1 MRCEYSTAR
10 GENHLGTITL
20 CLPSSFTGGDLV
32 VRKGDREIVY
42 DWSTDVWGASGN
54 PQLPWAFLYADVEHE
69 VLPVTSGMR
78 VTAAWDVF
86 TIPDSGTQI
95 SYDVLNSAA
104 ARTRDASKEYI
115 RQAILAMF
123 DDMSF
128 VPEGAILGFG
138 FSHSYPIEG
147 QEWSKTSRQL
157 KGTDAMLVDILE
169 RTGIKF
175 EWRFRYDGDKKF
187 ETWYKGL
194 SNYYRKRLPK
204 IVVQPVV
211 DHPFKLDEFT
221 AKGPGNLRG
230 RYVEGSVMD
239 GLSDSGAKVR
249 RDVMWVTYPG
259 QSSRAGDYTAYGNEA
274 ETAFYYV
281 APCLFIT
288 LPPAEERLKEWH
300 VVEAGQRAAKAKE
313 NAGVGSA

>member
-157 KGTDAMLVDILE
+157 KGTDAILVDIFE
-169 RTGIKF
+169 HAGIKF
-175 EWRFRYDGDKKF
+175 AWRFRYDNDEEF
-187 ETWYKGL
+187 ESWYNDMLEYDSKTL
-194 SNYYRKRLPK
+194 RKI
-204 IVVQPVV
+204 IVEPVI

-221 AKGPGNLRG
+221 SQEPGQLDG
-230 RYVEGSVMD
+230 AYVEGSLTEE
-239 GLSDSGAKVR
+239 LSTSGAKVR

-274 ETAFYYV
+274 STEFYYV
-281 APCLFIT
+281 APCLFVTI
-288 LPPAEERLKEWH
+288 PPAEKRLKEWH
-300 VVEAGQRAAKAKE
+300 VVEAGQRAVNSKDA
-313 NAGVGSA
+313 AGMGGA